1 MNLLVLIVSPT
12 MHLQSCVKSLLL
24 CNYRE
29 HRALCSP
36 GLAHEAGIYTVV
48 KQGQVHCH
56 SDAALTD
63 ADGDLFQEGLQRTTA
78 LKLDYGITITALR
91 LFVTFHTCRMKSVC
105 SMLKLNYVL
114 GKTAFVFLHSE
125 PLIAAVNRTLNAT
138 ELKIFSH

>member
-1 MNLLVLIVSPT
+1 MFSTKLVMHAHRRKGVFNLLVLIISPT

-36 GLAHEAGIYTVV
+36 GLAHEAGTYTIV
-48 KQGQVHCH
+48 KQGQAHCH

-78 LKLDYGITITALR
+78 LKLD
-91 LFVTFHTCRMKSVC
+91 
-105 SMLKLNYVL
+105 
-114 GKTAFVFLHSE
+114 
-125 PLIAAVNRTLNAT
+125 
-138 ELKIFSH
+138 